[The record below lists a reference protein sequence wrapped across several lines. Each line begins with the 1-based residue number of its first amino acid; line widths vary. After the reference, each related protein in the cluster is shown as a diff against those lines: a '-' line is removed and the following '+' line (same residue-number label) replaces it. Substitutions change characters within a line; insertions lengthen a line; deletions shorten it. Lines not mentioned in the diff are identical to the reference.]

1 MRKAALDAFSDFDLR
16 LRCAH
21 SANLSRAQPSVH
33 ADALNFCIWEF
44 FCDDSLDSAA
54 QENSVDYRDK
64 KDAIHNC
71 NAANLED
78 GRWNKSEE

>member
-1 MRKAALDAFSDFDLR
+1 MRKAALEAFSNFDLR

-21 SANLSRAQPSVH
+21 SAHLSRAQPSVH
-33 ADALNFCIWEF
+33 ADALNFCIRELSCNETF
-44 FCDDSLDSAA
+44 DSAA
-54 QENSVDYRDK
+54 QENSIDYRDK

-78 GRWNKSEE
+78 GRRNKSEE